1 MGEVTVLG
9 SFCWGHWK
17 RKTDGKGSLETM
29 GGWRMGVQSVRID
42 KAAAVRAEVVAPAA
56 VASVRAAACYRRRG
70 VG

>member
-1 MGEVTVLG
+1 
-9 SFCWGHWK
+9 
-17 RKTDGKGSLETM
+17 
-29 GGWRMGVQSVRID
+29 MGVQSVRID